1 MLKVE
6 WGKKVVCTSCGTK
19 FYDLNRKY
27 PLSCPR
33 CNSKVEEVD
42 MSKLSSSAKKVFTGD
57 IETISDDNLVGSDAT
72 ESMATDGGLPIEDT
86 DDNETISLEEA
97 DQDVDVI
104 ETVEDNLDIQ
114 ETENQDEVE

>member
-1 MLKVE
+1 M
-6 WGKKVVCTSCGTK
+6 
-19 FYDLNRKY
+19 
-27 PLSCPR
+27 
-33 CNSKVEEVD
+33 
-42 MSKLSSSAKKVFTGD
+42 
-57 IETISDDNLVGSDAT
+57 GSDAT
-72 ESMATDGGLPIEDT
+72 ESMATDEGLPIEDA